1 MWEFLTTVFTTLINK
16 EGLMVAIVLLFA
28 GIIVGASG
36 IIGYLSYCGST
47 LKWKKDKVV

>member
-16 EGLMVAIVLLFA
+16 EGLMAAIVFLLT
-28 GIIVGASG
+28 GIVVGASG
-36 IIGYLSYCGST
+36 ITGYLSYCGST